1 MRTGLSLLIFTW
13 NIFSTPLCWTG
24 VRGYFPV
31 KCKICFLCRFRAFYL
46 GFHSVCASNALIML
60 RPEEVRRKIFSVQT
74 IKIFYESNQKYF
86 LKQYFVEVEIL
97 VCGAPTMDL
106 SELRKVVVY
115 DGYRPGDETIQH
127 FWEVTLSTPR
137 IMYIGW

>member
-1 MRTGLSLLIFTW
+1 MQNMFSLQVQSFLSWFP
-13 NIFSTPLCWTG
+13 FSLCQQRSHHVETR
-24 VRGYFPV
+24 RG
-31 KCKICFLCRFRAFYL
+31 
-46 GFHSVCASNALIML
+46 
-60 RPEEVRRKIFSVQT
+60 EEKIFSVQT

-127 FWEVTLSTPR
+127 FWEVTHSTLNPEQFS
-137 IMYIGW
+137 IKLFYFPPGSAELQ